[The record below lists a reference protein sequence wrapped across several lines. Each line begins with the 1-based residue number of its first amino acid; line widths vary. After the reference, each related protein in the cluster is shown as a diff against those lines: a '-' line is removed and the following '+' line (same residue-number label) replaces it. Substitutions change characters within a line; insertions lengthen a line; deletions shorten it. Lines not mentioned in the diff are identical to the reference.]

1 MATAAQAKSFIAL
14 IAPLVQKYA
23 KANGYHVASPII
35 AQACCESAFG
45 TSSLWSKYFNG
56 FGMKCGSS
64 WKGKSVN
71 MTTKEEY
78 TPGQLT
84 TIKDNF
90 RVYDSP
96 EEGVK
101 GYFDFIKAVRYSN
114 LKTAK
119 TPEEYLERIKKD
131 GYATSSTYVKTNMN
145 IVNKYNLTVYDD
157 FSGASTVETP
167 VSKPENAT
175 QSTSQPVSQP
185 SSNERKATQA
195 AQKMD
200 KSLAGVYRCMA
211 NLNVRNGSGV
221 ENASMVVLPKG
232 HLVHN
237 YGYYS
242 VAKNGKSWLYIK
254 TEYRGVTYIGFCS
267 AEWLKK
273 G

>member
-1 MATAAQAKSFIAL
+1 MATAAQVKSFIAE
-14 IAPLVQKYA
+14 IAPVIQKYA
-23 KANGYHVASPII
+23 KARGYKVASPII

-45 TSSLWSKYFNG
+45 TSSLGYKYHNY
-56 FGMKCGSS
+56 FGMKCGGS

-78 TPGQLT
+78 SVGTLT

-90 RVYDSP
+90 RVYDSLD
-96 EEGVK
+96 EGVQ

-114 LKTAK
+114 LKTAQ

-175 QSTSQPVSQP
+175 QSTSQPVSKP
-185 SSNERKATQA
+185 SSNEVKATKP
-195 AQKMD
+195 AQKLD
-200 KSLAGVYRCMA
+200 KALAGVYRCMA
-211 NLNVRNGSGV
+211 NLNVRDNAGT
-221 ENASMVVLPKG
+221 ENASLIVLPKG
-232 HLVHN
+232 QLVHN
-237 YGYYS
+237 YGYFS
-242 VAKNGKSWLYIK
+242 IAKNGKKWLYIK